1 MSDDKALSRIEGKL
15 DSASSKIDTVD
26 NKVTKLEVYVEK
38 NTKDLE
44 DHMMRTDLNEQRIYR
59 LEKVEQW
66 LRGATWITIG
76 LGALVISVFRLIK

>member
-1 MSDDKALSRIEGKL
+1 MNEDKLLGRIDGKL
-15 DSASSKIDTVD
+15 DSLGDKVDGVDT
-26 NKVTKLEVYVEK
+26 KVTRLEVHVEK

-44 DHMMRTDLNEQRIYR
+44 DHMMRTDLNEARIYR

-76 LGALVISVFRLIK
+76 IGSLVLAVIKLIN